1 MTYEITLFN
10 NMEFG
15 NVRAL
20 TIDNEPWFV
29 GSDVARVLGYKK
41 TADAVNAN
49 VDEGDSIR
57 RGVSDANGHTQQMIL
72 INESGL
78 YDLIFGSRL
87 ESAKKF
93 RHWVTSE
100 VLPSLRKNGG
110 YVVDQDKMSDEELMS
125 KALDVAHRVLAER
138 EQRIKQMQPKVD
150 YFDRLVDSKLL
161 TTFRDC
167 AKEFNMKPQDLTDWL
182 RENGYIYNDKR
193 NMIKPYQPY
202 VQNGLFALKDFNTP
216 YGYSNVQTFITVKG
230 KETFRL
236 LLGI

>member
-20 TIDNEPWFV
+20 TIDGEPWFV
-29 GSDVARVLGYKK
+29 AKDIASALGYKNTNQSVK
-41 TADAVNAN
+41 DNTAAD
-49 VDEGDSIR
+49 DR
-57 RGVSDANGHTQQMIL
+57 RASPVMTPSGAQEMVI

-110 YVVDQDKMSDEELMS
+110 YVVNQDDMSDEELMS